1 MWKQAFKSILDIV
14 NYYDNCIY
22 EKIELYQV
30 LNFDLHDLTAIIGM
44 IYKQFVKYTKN
55 KRYGE
60 REKLR
65 LPLIQNK

>member
-1 MWKQAFKSILDIV
+1 M
-14 NYYDNCIY
+14 
-22 EKIELYQV
+22 